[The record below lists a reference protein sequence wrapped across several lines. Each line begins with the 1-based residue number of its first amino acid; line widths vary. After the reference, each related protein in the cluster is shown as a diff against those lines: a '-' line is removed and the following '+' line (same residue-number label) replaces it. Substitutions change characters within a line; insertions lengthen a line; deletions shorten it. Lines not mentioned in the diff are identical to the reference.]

1 VKCDI
6 EINPAEW
13 VRRKRFECLPP
24 RKGGPVR
31 KFVIA
36 TSLSVLLPAIAAL
49 PATAQPAKSDQSAQL
64 LRLNMS
70 VVPDLDQSSIR
81 QVQQLLQQK
90 GFDPGPLDGIVG
102 PRTRE
107 ATRKYQDR
115 FGMKASG
122 EIDNQTLF
130 ALGQVE
136 FAGQPGKEP
145 GRQN

>member
-1 VKCDI
+1 MK
-6 EINPAEW
+6 
-13 VRRKRFECLPP
+13 
-24 RKGGPVR
+24 

-36 TSLSVLLPAIAAL
+36 TILSVLLPTIAAL
-49 PATAQPAKSDQSAQL
+49 PATAQPAKSDQSAQV
-64 LRLNMS
+64 LRLNMNA
-70 VVPDLDQSSIR
+70 VPDLDQSSIR
-81 QVQQLLQQK
+81 QVQQVLQQK

-136 FAGQPGKEP
+136 FAGQPAKEP
-145 GRQN
+145 GR